1 MAGHLRLEL
10 NKIRKDPS
18 DIEAIHDARVGARRL
33 LAAGDLHAEDS
44 PEWERLR
51 TRLPKLVRRLGR
63 VRNLDVT
70 IDILRKGKA
79 SDRKARAAL
88 SGVLKRRRKK
98 ERARLE
104 TWLDRKRFRKIRD
117 DMKCA
122 LRAVRQTGRG
132 RTAAPMDLSPFF
144 SRILMLYSDHAW
156 STNTKAAHHVRHE
169 VRFLRYAYETL
180 EWAYPPEE
188 FKGARSQLR
197 RVQQLAGA
205 WHDRTVLEEFAGEAE
220 RKGRVSV
227 PLDPLLVRV
236 RAESRQ
242 YIRKFVKATAKLIH
256 LRSQIEGNHE

>member
-1 MAGHLRLEL
+1 MADHLRLEL

-63 VRNLDVT
+63 VRNLDVAV
-70 IDILRKGKA
+70 DLLRKGKA
-79 SDRKARAAL
+79 SDRKARGAL
-88 SGVLKRRRKK
+88 SKVLKRSRKK
-98 ERARLE
+98 ERTRLE
-104 TWLDRKRFRKIRD
+104 DWLDRKRIRKIRD
-117 DMKCA
+117 EIQSA

-156 STNTKAAHHVRHE
+156 STDTKAAHHVRQE
-169 VRFLRYAYETL
+169 VRLLRYAYETL

-197 RVQQLAGA
+197 RVQQMAGD
-205 WHDRTVLEEFAGEAE
+205 WHDRTMLEELAEEAGREG
-220 RKGRVSV
+220 KISV
-227 PLDPLLVRV
+227 VLDPLIVRV
-236 RAESRQ
+236 RAESREF
-242 YIRKFVKATAKLIH
+242 IRKFVKATAKLIH